1 MEKTIRKWLLLSA
14 VLFSLTAT
22 AQDYNLQIRMQDG
35 TTKVWP
41 TAEIKSIE
49 FKQDAPPSFEGLTG
63 RWMLIASPA
72 GIDNADGIGVATIDT
87 IRFTATLADDA
98 GSLLCHADTIHVKDG
113 TAIAADWQ
121 VTVAEQDAGRRLG
134 WVLSATTPVASYSQH
149 LYFLSENIQTGR
161 LEGMTLWSEW
171 TAKEDNVFK
180 FPQIQELYGVWS
192 DQQPFQSAS
201 SYLEIWA
208 SPRFVKLP

>member
-1 MEKTIRKWLLLSA
+1 M
-14 VLFSLTAT
+14 
-22 AQDYNLQIRMQDG
+22 
-35 TTKVWP
+35 
-41 TAEIKSIE
+41 
-49 FKQDAPPSFEGLTG
+49 
-63 RWMLIASPA
+63 
-72 GIDNADGIGVATIDT
+72 ATIDT

-98 GSLLCHADTIHVKDG
+98 GCLLCHADTIHVKDG